1 METKSSLPA
10 SADLNNKEVEA
21 VRPLIRLLPHTIDS
35 LPPHPALSPTIS
47 AQNNGEAPHQPDRLL
62 SFARTLLAEAV
73 AFTDDYLPREFTS
86 KSLKPSPPATAKVEL
101 LEHIRRQRGNE
112 ETWFA
117 RRSIH
122 ADRAAPGT
130 ATFAELDAGLRHE
143 HSLHEMQYTPDVFD
157 AHEVLSWDSE
167 LASLLASS
175 PPMPSSSS
183 TSTSASPSTSP
194 AVSFTDISMRVYEMC
209 HALPTPLQP
218 RVFSVLVATA
228 KTTTTTTGTATA
240 VGSQAPDAAAADGDG
255 FIVVQIPL
263 DIKSVPAAF
272 YSNGRNIKEGLSP
285 EKRKE
290 VVIGIYTSI
299 ERGRRYGHHHHR
311 RGGGGAAQAGDG
323 DGDGDGDG
331 HQSSAGAE
339 AEGKGETEGE
349 TEWLMATASDARGVL
364 PMWMQKMG
372 TPGAVVKDVGL
383 FMKWVQEKR

>member
-1 METKSSLPA
+1 
-10 SADLNNKEVEA
+10 
-21 VRPLIRLLPHTIDS
+21 
-35 LPPHPALSPTIS
+35 
-47 AQNNGEAPHQPDRLL
+47 
-62 SFARTLLAEAV
+62 
-73 AFTDDYLPREFTS
+73 
-86 KSLKPSPPATAKVEL
+86 
-101 LEHIRRQRGNE
+101 
-112 ETWFA
+112 
-117 RRSIH
+117 
-122 ADRAAPGT
+122 
-130 ATFAELDAGLRHE
+130 
-143 HSLHEMQYTPDVFD
+143 MQYTPDVFD

-175 PPMPSSSS
+175 PPMPSLLYLHFRLPFHFPGCQLHRHQHARLRNVPRA
-183 TSTSASPSTSP
+183 T
-194 AVSFTDISMRVYEMC
+194 
-209 HALPTPLQP
+209 HAL
-218 RVFSVLVATA
+218 ATA
-228 KTTTTTTGTATA
+228 RLLRPRRHGQNDNDNNRNSNGNSNSSWITGS
-240 VGSQAPDAAAADGDG
+240 GAAAADGDG